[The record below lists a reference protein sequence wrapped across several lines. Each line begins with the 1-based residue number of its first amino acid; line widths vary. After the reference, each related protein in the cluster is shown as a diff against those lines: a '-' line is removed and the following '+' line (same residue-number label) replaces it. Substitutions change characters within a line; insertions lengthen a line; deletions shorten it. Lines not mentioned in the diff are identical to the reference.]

1 MHPINYSLCLFI
13 ICLHIEK
20 LKIDT
25 LRFILTKEQ
34 LFQEQ
39 HKSFRKEKKW
49 CWKSYYSKHLLSL
62 AFEVKSG
69 MLISLQNMNSMFIL
83 RPVKSGEILVLLA
96 FHVDCDWLSL
106 GKLFLGLN
114 NLWSLNVLLPC
125 HQAEKFHLEDNHQ
138 VFSFLQLEKTMF
150 CKLFPVFT
158 SLSFAKMLSTAAGR
172 LWEGGK

>member
-69 MLISLQNMNSMFIL
+69 MLISLQNMNSIHVHPETSKFRWNSSALCIPCWLWLTVAWEVVSGSKPSLIL
-83 RPVKSGEILVLLA
+83 KRAST
-96 FHVDCDWLSL
+96 LSPGWKISPWRQSPSFQFPPI
-106 GKLFLGLN
+106 GKN
-114 NLWSLNVLLPC
+114 NVL
-125 HQAEKFHLEDNHQ
+125 
-138 VFSFLQLEKTMF
+138 
-150 CKLFPVFT
+150 
-158 SLSFAKMLSTAAGR
+158 
-172 LWEGGK
+172 